1 MLKQQKQ
8 KLLGE
13 TIRKLALLELW
24 LKMETKMRVHVIIFS
39 CVTI

>member
-8 KLLGE
+8 KLPGE
-13 TIRKLALLELW
+13 TIRELALLELR
-24 LKMETKMRVHVIIFS
+24 LQMETKIIVHVIIFS